1 MITNR
6 TDVRTKAAATR
17 SLRLAFEQKGEAR
30 REALRQHFDAYS
42 PAIFAGRTCAYPRT
56 A

>member
-6 TDVRTKAAATR
+6 TDVSTRAAATR

-30 REALRQHFDAYS
+30 REALRLHFNAYS
-42 PAIFAGRTCAYPRT
+42 PAIFAARTCSVR
-56 A
+56 